1 MKKNSWRGTDI
12 KIFGILSRYF
22 LEFEHY
28 EKQTENTEQCH
39 SSFCYDANELWGFS
53 LEVPIREKDYVDGLL
68 GLKGHPLSRQ
78 KFKKGSNSQ

>member
-1 MKKNSWRGTDI
+1 MNFKLL
-12 KIFGILSRYF
+12 F
-22 LEFEHY
+22 EFEHC

-78 KFKKGSNSQ
+78 KFKKGSNSQKKHHPHIFSSI